1 MARPKKARKPG
12 SRGHK
17 ACYSYEAGREIYR
30 KGEPFIGVTREGKT
44 APWVADEAARRI
56 VEMLNR
62 RGRC

>member
-1 MARPKKARKPG
+1 MPRAKKRKPG
-12 SRGHK
+12 SRGRK

-44 APWVADEAARRI
+44 RPTVADKMARDF
-56 VEMLNR
+56 VKMLNR